1 MKESEKIKFIQEEVL
16 TAAEAG
22 ELLGVTRQRLSTLVT
37 SGKLKPVKKV
47 GTVALFLLGHVQAL
61 KKELEAGRKKYRY
74 RMMNE
79 ALILISLL
87 DIDFLHKQVIL
98 E

>member
-1 MKESEKIKFIQEEVL
+1 MKESEKIKFIKEEVL

-37 SGKLKPVKKV
+37 SGKLEPVKKV

-61 KKELEAGRKKYRY
+61 KKELEAGRKKYRPY
-74 RMMNE
+74 DE
-79 ALILISLL
+79 
-87 DIDFLHKQVIL
+87 
-98 E
+98 